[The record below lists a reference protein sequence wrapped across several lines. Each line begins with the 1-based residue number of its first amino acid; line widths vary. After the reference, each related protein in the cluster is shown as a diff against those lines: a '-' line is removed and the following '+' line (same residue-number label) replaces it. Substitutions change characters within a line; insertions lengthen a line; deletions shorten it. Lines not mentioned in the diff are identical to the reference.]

1 MQIKISR
8 QAEKDIENLDH
19 KTRAKVY
26 KKLYDLENRKIN
38 YSKYKSKENVFKIE
52 SGKYR
57 IVFEVDKQSGTILV
71 TKVKL
76 RKIVYR
82 NI

>member
-1 MQIKISR
+1 MQVKISR
-8 QAEKDIENLDH
+8 QAEKDIESLDH

-26 KKLYDLENRKIN
+26 KKLHDLEKHNIN

-52 SGKYR
+52 LGKYR

-76 RKIVYR
+76 RKVVYR
-82 NI
+82 NL